1 MRRYR
6 FALLAL
12 LLPAGM
18 LPAQQVVHRVKPG
31 DTLYSIS
38 RNYGVPVELILEENG
53 INDPRHL
60 LVGKE
65 LQIPLTYVVS
75 PGDTLYS
82 IARRHGVDVEELRE
96 LNELSSNTIVIGQ
109 RLTLPR
115 EAMIDEGENV
125 GSADVEGS
133 EGSENEAASSAGSS
147 TANDA
152 PPSVFQQQ
160 VVAET
165 MNRPLGFAEGGSW
178 PVAGQR
184 YAMEGK
190 LPGVMI
196 QGDFGDAVTSVSSGR
211 VIYAGPHTSFGNV
224 VFVQSSQGYIYVYGG
239 NEEVVVSVGEEV
251 AAGSPIGSLGR
262 SPAEQRALLYFS
274 VWKDN
279 TFVSP
284 EKAPRG

>member
-6 FALLAL
+6 CALLLL
-12 LLPAGM
+12 LLPAS
-18 LPAQQVVHRVKPG
+18 LLSAQQAVHRVEPG
-31 DTLYSIS
+31 DTLYSIA
-38 RNYGVPVELILEENG
+38 RNYGVPVELLLQENG
-53 INDPRHL
+53 IDDARHL

-65 LQIPLTYVVS
+65 LHIPLTYVVS

-82 IARRHGVDVEELRE
+82 IARRYEVEVEELRE
-96 LNELSSNTIVIGQ
+96 VNELSSDTIVIGR

-115 EAMIDEGENV
+115 EARAAGVADAGPSGEADEERPSGRV
-125 GSADVEGS
+125 G
-133 EGSENEAASSAGSS
+133 
-147 TANDA
+147 
-152 PPSVFQQQ
+152 PPPPTVFQQQ

-178 PVAGQR
+178 PVAGER
-184 YAMEGK
+184 YSMEGK

-224 VFVQSSQGYIYVYGG
+224 VFVQSPQGYIYVYGG

-251 AAGSPIGSLGR
+251 SAGSPIGSLGR

-279 TFVSP
+279 SFVSP

>member
-6 FALLAL
+6 FALV
-12 LLPAGM
+12 LLP
-18 LPAQQVVHRVKPG
+18 LLIPTSLLSAQQAVHRVKAG
-31 DTLYSIS
+31 DTLYSIARS
-38 RNYGVPVELILEENG
+38 YGVPVELILQENG
-53 INDPRHL
+53 IDDPRHL

-65 LQIPLTYVVS
+65 LQIPRTYVVS

-82 IARRHGVDVEELRE
+82 IARRHKVEVEALRE
-96 LNELSSNTIVIGQ
+96 ANELSSDTIVIGQ
-109 RLTLPR
+109 RLTLPPGAESPGS
-115 EAMIDEGENV
+115 EAGENPDQVAGESGV
-125 GSADVEGS
+125 GE
-133 EGSENEAASSAGSS
+133 SENA
-147 TANDA
+147 A
-152 PPSVFQQQ
+152 PPTVFQQQ

-178 PVAGQR
+178 PVAGER

-196 QGDFGDAVTSVSSGR
+196 QGDFGDAVTSVTSGR

-224 VFVQSSQGYIYVYGG
+224 VFVQSPQGYIYVYGG
-239 NEEVVVSVGEEV
+239 NEEVVVVVGEEV
-251 AAGSPIGSLGR
+251 SAGSPIGSLGR

-279 TFVSP
+279 SFVSP

>member
-1 MRRYR
+1 MRRYP
-6 FALLAL
+6 FVLVL
-12 LLPAGM
+12 LLVPTAI
-18 LPAQQVVHRVKPG
+18 LSAQQAVHRVKPG
-31 DTLYSIS
+31 DTLYSIA
-38 RNYGVPVELILEENG
+38 RNYGVPVELILQENG
-53 INDPRHL
+53 IDDPRHL

-65 LQIPLTYVVS
+65 LQIPRTYVVS

-82 IARRHGVDVEELRE
+82 IARRYEVAVEALQEA
-96 LNELSSNTIVIGQ
+96 NELTSNTIVIGQ
-109 RLTLPR
+109 RLTLPPEAQRPDSAEADER
-115 EAMIDEGENV
+115 ETSGANGGES
-125 GSADVEGS
+125 GRG
-133 EGSENEAASSAGSS
+133 
-147 TANDA
+147 DA
-152 PPSVFQQQ
+152 TPPTVFQQQ

-178 PVAGQR
+178 PVAGER

-190 LPGVMI
+190 LPGVII
-196 QGDFGDAVTSVSSGR
+196 QGDFGDAVTSVTSGR

-224 VFVQSSQGYIYVYGG
+224 VFVQSPQGYIYVYGG

-251 AAGSPIGSLGR
+251 SAGSPIGSLGR

-279 TFVSP
+279 SFVSP

>member
-1 MRRYR
+1 MRRNR
-6 FALLAL
+6 FALVVL
-12 LLPAGM
+12 LLPAT
-18 LPAQQVVHRVKPG
+18 LLSAQQVVHRVKPG

-38 RNYGVPVELILEENG
+38 RDYGVPVELILEENG
-53 INDPRHL
+53 IDDPRHL

-82 IARRHGVDVEELRE
+82 IARRHGVEVERLRE
-96 LNELSSNTIVIGQ
+96 LNGLSSDTIVVGE
-109 RLTLPR
+109 RLTLPQ
-115 EAMIDEGENV
+115 EAKVEEGGGVASRDGARSEASDENRD
-125 GSADVEGS
+125 SS
-133 EGSENEAASSAGSS
+133 EVASTPTGAA
-147 TANDA
+147 
-152 PPSVFQQQ
+152 PSVFQQQ

-178 PVAGQR
+178 PVAGER

-196 QGDFGDAVTSVSSGR
+196 QGDFGDAVTSVTAGR

-224 VFVQSSQGYIYVYGG
+224 VFIQSPEGFIYVYGG

-262 SPAEQRALLYFS
+262 SPAEQRSLLYFS

-279 TFVSP
+279 SFVSP
-284 EKAPRG
+284 DKAPRG

>member
-6 FALLAL
+6 FALLL
-12 LLPAGM
+12 VLIPAGI
-18 LPAQQVVHRVKPG
+18 LSAQQVVHRVKPG
-31 DTLYSIS
+31 DTLYSIARS
-38 RNYGVPVELILEENG
+38 YGVPVERILEENG
-53 INDPRHL
+53 IDDPRYL

-65 LQIPLTYVVS
+65 LDIPLTYVVS

-82 IARRHGVDVEELRE
+82 IARRYEVDVEKLRD
-96 LNELSSNTIVIGQ
+96 LNELSSDTIVIGQ
-109 RLTLPR
+109 RLTLPEEARHDDKRGVAAGDR
-115 EAMIDEGENV
+115 EDSGEGRER
-125 GSADVEGS
+125 
-133 EGSENEAASSAGSS
+133 AGSS
-147 TANDA
+147 DGESSEDEA
-152 PPSVFQQQ
+152 PPSVFRQQ

-165 MNRPLGFAEGGSW
+165 MNRPLGFTEGGSW
-178 PVAGQR
+178 PVAGER

-196 QGDFGDAVTSVSSGR
+196 QGDFGDAVNSVSSGR

-224 VFVQSSQGYIYVYGG
+224 VFVQSAQGYIYVYGG

-251 AAGSPIGSLGR
+251 SAGSPIGTLGR

-274 VWKDN
+274 VWKEN
-279 TFVSP
+279 SFVSP